1 MYLRQRENLRNTIML
16 DKWIIIIINV
26 IIIAMTVVVVVVVA
40 VICIQQTDNVM
51 YSWCLLEA
59 VSYIISKI
67 DCNVMILEA
76 VASLMDLP
84 VE

>member
-1 MYLRQRENLRNTIML
+1 ML

-26 IIIAMTVVVVVVVA
+26 IIIAMTVVVVVVA

-84 VE
+84 VEWLDACVCRDPAFA

>member
-1 MYLRQRENLRNTIML
+1 MGSLYDLNDLLKLLT
-16 DKWIIIIINV
+16 
-26 IIIAMTVVVVVVVA
+26 IIAMTVVVVVVVA

>member
-1 MYLRQRENLRNTIML
+1 ML

-26 IIIAMTVVVVVVVA
+26 IIIAMTVVVVVVA